1 MTKLTSGAKY
11 CLLTMK
17 LHARYW
23 DDLMSTLTLPD
34 ISLGDI
40 VGLQLKVYRENLKIL
55 NFSREKYLYDK
66 MDLKKFITDSIL
78 K

>member
-1 MTKLTSGAKY
+1 
-11 CLLTMK
+11 MK

-23 DDLMSTLTLPD
+23 DDLMSTMTLPD

-66 MDLKKFITDSIL
+66 MDLKNL
-78 K
+78 

>member
-1 MTKLTSGAKY
+1 MTKLTSSAKY

-23 DDLMSTLTLPD
+23 DDLMSTMTLPD

-66 MDLKKFITDSIL
+66 MDLKNL
-78 K
+78 